1 MVERS
6 SRSRPTTFKTKLPRC
21 FSLGRQE
28 RRESMDRHHELA
40 LRLKKWRKENGITQ
54 TRLAE
59 LLGISRSYVCFIE
72 TGRCHPSARL
82 IPVITSILESERCSG
97 SKRQELDGFTAE
109 GRKKNT
115 KPSSAAV
122 VAVLGDRC
130 LKQSQVQVTDEQW
143 RDLRGRLKN
152 WCEQNSAKQ
161 FQMAQILGISSGH
174 ISHIA
179 TGKDRPSRALFEKIL
194 AMLDSSNIKSAKSC
208 TCKTH
213 SQTVRRPRHAIRIGL
228 AAATQAIQFE
238 NEDKKNFW
246 GGDQVRQLRR
256 LNGLTQKGLAELLGV
271 GRLYVSKIENGVR
284 ALSYNTA
291 KKIVELSESGAI
303 RLPGNQLF
311 EIFVDEKED
320 GGLQGAGRDT
330 KHPFRAFGE
339 KVRSVRSSSGKT
351 VGEFAQDLQIS
362 VFALRLIEEGWN
374 DASGE
379 VLLRLWDVFGADV
392 NWLLGIEGSD
402 PTVSSDKTS
411 KDSRSQLEKG
421 NA

>member
-1 MVERS
+1 
-6 SRSRPTTFKTKLPRC
+6 
-21 FSLGRQE
+21 
-28 RRESMDRHHELA
+28 MDTYRELA

-72 TGRCHPSARL
+72 TGRCNPSARL
-82 IPVITSILESERCSG
+82 IPVITSILESDLRCSG

-115 KPSSAAV
+115 KSSSAAV

-194 AMLDSSNIKSAKSC
+194 AMLDSSSIKSAKSC

-213 SQTVRRPRHAIRIGL
+213 SQTVHRPRHAIRIGL
-228 AAATQAIQFE
+228 AAATQAVQFE

-291 KKIVELSESGAI
+291 KKIVELSTKGVI
-303 RLPGNQLF
+303 RLPENRLF
-311 EIFVDEKED
+311 EIFVED
-320 GGLQGAGRDT
+320 NKDRGLPVEGREIR
-330 KHPFRAFGE
+330 HPYRAFGE

-392 NWLLGIEGSD
+392 NWLLGIEGSE